1 MAEHSAGHHSSP
13 DDEYAFTPEGAA
25 YEHTDAAVGP
35 VGKFLFWLFIAAILT
50 HFGLAGVY
58 KLMIDQGVKSEA
70 TERRYPLAAGE
81 EQQLPPVPRLQQ
93 FPRNELYTFRTEE
106 RDRLESYGWENKA
119 AGTVHI
125 PIHELPAR
133 LAELSGDRQVWV
145 HCAAGYR
152 AAIAASLLHRAG
164 RAVVAIND
172 DYTAAHTA
180 GLPIVV
186 QAA

>member
-125 PIHELPAR
+125 PIEEAMKLTVER
-133 LAELSGDRQVWV
+133 
-145 HCAAGYR
+145 
-152 AAIAASLLHRAG
+152 
-164 RAVVAIND
+164 
-172 DYTAAHTA
+172 
-180 GLPIVV
+180 GLPV
-186 QAA
+186 QAVDPGQTATLGMMPADSSSGRTLEKRRQ